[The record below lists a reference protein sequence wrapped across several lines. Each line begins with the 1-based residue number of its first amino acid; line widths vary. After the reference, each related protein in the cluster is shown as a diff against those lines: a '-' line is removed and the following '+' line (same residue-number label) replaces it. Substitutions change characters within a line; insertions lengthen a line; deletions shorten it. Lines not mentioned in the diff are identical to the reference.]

1 LIVTQTAKPA
11 QTEGAAAVAAEQP
24 SWLARLDWRRYVIYI
39 GFVVIFI
46 FFAILLGDQ
55 GFL

>member
-1 LIVTQTAKPA
+1 MTQTTKPPE
-11 QTEGAAAVAAEQP
+11 TEGAAAVAVERRN
-24 SWLARLDWRRYVIYI
+24 WLKTVDWRRYVIYI
-39 GFVVIFI
+39 GFVVVFI